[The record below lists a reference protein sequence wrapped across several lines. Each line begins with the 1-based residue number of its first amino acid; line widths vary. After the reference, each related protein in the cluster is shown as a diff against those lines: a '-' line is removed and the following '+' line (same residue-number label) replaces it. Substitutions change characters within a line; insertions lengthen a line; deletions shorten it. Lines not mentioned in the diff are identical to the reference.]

1 MVIWFCAT
9 GTTLGHVILEIGQN
23 GPRSVTELGLTLRIA
38 QENNRITIVLGP
50 ASNMSKA
57 ILGL

>member
-38 QENNRITIVLGP
+38 QESNRITIVLGP

-57 ILGL
+57 ILSL